1 MSRRSRKKSQQEKQP
16 GTSLR
21 GYPPYQRLAE
31 YLLGLSRLPRI
42 LIVVTLAL
50 FATLALSPIV
60 DEIYIRF
67 FFSME
72 TRAIPYLISMTFG
85 LLMYLVG
92 WQLLV
97 GTVGERLEYRKIM
110 LWYLAV
116 AGLSVLLVGVWFV
129 RLLAL
134 GRAPIL

>member
-1 MSRRSRKKSQQEKQP
+1 MGRGSRKKSHQEKQRSEPQP
-16 GTSLR
+16 GIPSH
-21 GYPPYQRLAE
+21 QRLAE
-31 YLLGLSRLPRI
+31 YILGLARLPRI

-92 WQLLV
+92 WQLIV

-110 LWYLAV
+110 IWYLAV
-116 AGLSVLLVGVWFV
+116 AGLSVLLVGVWFI

>member
-1 MSRRSRKKSQQEKQP
+1 MGPRSRKKSHQEKQRSESRA
-16 GTSLR
+16 GTPSH
-21 GYPPYQRLAE
+21 QRLAE
-31 YLLGLSRLPRI
+31 YILGLARLLRI
-42 LIVVTLAL
+42 LLVVTLAL

-85 LLMYLVG
+85 LLMYLIG
-92 WQLLV
+92 WQLIV

-110 LWYLAV
+110 IWYLAV
-116 AGLSVLLVGVWFV
+116 AGLSVLMVGVWFI